1 MSQKVSREQQGIE
14 LDQAYS
20 DAEKTLQSSYDLDL
34 KILGFL
40 EQNPQF
46 VSPKIKKWMREQSL
60 KENTFDKVV

>member
-46 VSPKIKKWMREQSL
+46 ESPKIKKWMREQSL